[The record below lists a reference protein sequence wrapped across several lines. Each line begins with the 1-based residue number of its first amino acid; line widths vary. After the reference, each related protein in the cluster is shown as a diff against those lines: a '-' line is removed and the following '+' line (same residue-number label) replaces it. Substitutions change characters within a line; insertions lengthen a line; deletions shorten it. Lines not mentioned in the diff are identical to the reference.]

1 MNDTRNSVVYKC
13 CCNFY
18 LQTTVV
24 METEQT
30 LRGSNS
36 CTEKNSIPEIL
47 KLLYLQINRY
57 PNEHCR
63 FFDRSEAAIPPL
75 LHHFKIL
82 TSIQSINCRLIN
94 SPSSSMQLLYHA
106 CIEKS
111 LRLNLNRKLGHI
123 LP

>member
-13 CCNFY
+13 CYNFY

-30 LRGSNS
+30 LRGSN
-36 CTEKNSIPEIL
+36 KIL
-47 KLLYLQINRY
+47 KLLYLQINRC

-63 FFDRSEAAIPPL
+63 FFDRSEAAIPSL

-106 CIEKS
+106 CIESHYAK
-111 LRLNLNRKLGHI
+111 
-123 LP
+123 